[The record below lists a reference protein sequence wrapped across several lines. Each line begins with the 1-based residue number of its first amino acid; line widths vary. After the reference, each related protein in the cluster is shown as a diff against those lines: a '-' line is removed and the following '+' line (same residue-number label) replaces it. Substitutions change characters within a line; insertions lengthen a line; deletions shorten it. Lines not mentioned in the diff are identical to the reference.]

1 MFLLVMGNPNNQLL
15 RMLFMVHCSML
26 NTNFNEILAHIL
38 NSVMTINEFSNLYN
52 QILSDIIDDWFNFK
66 LVGQKIWLTKKEKT
80 IENQEEVRLKMV
92 VLKPLPPPPPQ
103 TQPQSQFNQ
112 SPNHPAPHPPTP
124 SEPSSLHS

>member
-1 MFLLVMGNPNNQLL
+1 
-15 RMLFMVHCSML
+15 MVHCSML

-112 SPNHPAPHPPTP
+112 STNPPSP